1 VLRATYRNAQGGGAA
16 RARRPEM
23 LLKINRIAGFGR
35 ERATMRKVERSFAGC
50 AFAAGIAAAVLSVGG
65 ARAQLIVEDNAR
77 ASALASAYNA
87 SGEQLFANLA
97 GSPGNI
103 VISPYSVGTAMAMA
117 LAGARGETAAEM
129 AKVLMHDMTGAEIDA
144 ANAEVLAI
152 LAGYDHSGDPWTCPV
167 GATVQDHQCEAQP
180 LGDKRLCRHDMR
192 LEGDR
197 CVGKAIPPPFAKI
210 ATANALVLSRR
221 GVLISDRYA
230 GLLRTNY
237 AADVFASTGI
247 AEINGWVAHKTEGKI
262 DRILERLDSNTA
274 AVLLNAVYFK
284 ARWETVFDQKD
295 TRKEAFS
302 LTRSQSVE
310 VPLMNLTGDF
320 ALVAR
325 TGYQAIRLPY
335 AAATLGMVVVLPDE
349 VEGLGEVVRELDAT
363 EMTELFAALRDP
375 QTRKTAALSLPRF
388 RAAYTANLI
397 GPFQQAGIK
406 MAFDSEKA
414 DFSGM
419 TDQPPL
425 PGSLY
430 IDQIVHRAVIEVAE
444 ESTEAAAAT
453 AVTITARSLAKPVKP
468 ETFRVDRPFLF
479 CVVDEATGAV
489 LFQGRITDPR

>member
-1 VLRATYRNAQGGGAA
+1 
-16 RARRPEM
+16 M
-23 LLKINRIAGFGR
+23 C
-35 ERATMRKVERSFAGC
+35 KVGRSFLSGC
-50 AFAAGIAAAVLSVGG
+50 AFVAGIAAAAFSINS

-87 SGEQLFANLA
+87 SGEQLFAKLA

-103 VISPYSVGTAMAMA
+103 VLSPYSIGTAMAMA
-117 LAGARGETAAEM
+117 LAGARGETASEM
-129 AKVLMHDMTGAEIDA
+129 AKVLMHDMTSAEIDA

-152 LAGYDHSGDPWTCPV
+152 LAGYDHSGDPWTCPA
-167 GATVQDHQCEAQP
+167 GATVKEHQCEAQP
-180 LGDKRLCRHDMR
+180 LGDKRLCGHEMR
-192 LEGDR
+192 LDGDR
-197 CVGKAIPPPFAKI
+197 CVGKATPPPFAKI

-221 GVLISDRYA
+221 GTLISDRYA
-230 GLLRTNY
+230 ELLRTNY
-237 AADVFASTGI
+237 AADVFASAGV
-247 AEINGWVAHKTEGKI
+247 ADINGWVARKTEGKI

-284 ARWETVFDQKD
+284 ARWETVFDPKD
-295 TRKEAFS
+295 TRKEAFH
-302 LTRSQSVE
+302 LTGSQGVE
-310 VPLMNLTGDF
+310 LPLMNLTGDF
-320 ALVAR
+320 ALVQR
-325 TGYQAIRLPY
+325 TGYRALRLPY
-335 AAATLGMVVVLPDE
+335 AAAAVSMVVVLPNE
-349 VEGLGEVVRELDAT
+349 IEGLGEVARKLDAAET
-363 EMTELFAALRDP
+363 TELFGALRDREA
-375 QTRKTAALSLPRF
+375 RKPVALSLPRF

-397 GPFQQAGIK
+397 GPFQEAGIR

-453 AVTITARSLAKPVKP
+453 AVTITARSLAKPVTP

-479 CVVDEATGAV
+479 YVVDEATGVV
-489 LFQGRITDPR
+489 LFQGRIADPR